1 MHCQAAY
8 LSDGLVERPEFFWFV
23 LQLAHGFP
31 VNKNEQLLMDLLN
44 NVGSNAWTLV
54 LAVVLSISQLILGDH
69 GGDLT
74 GLCVEHNDLFVDHCN
89 IE

>member
-31 VNKNEQLLMDLLN
+31 VNKNEQLLMD
-44 NVGSNAWTLV
+44 
-54 LAVVLSISQLILGDH
+54 
-69 GGDLT
+69 
-74 GLCVEHNDLFVDHCN
+74 
-89 IE
+89 